1 MLETVIC
8 AGLGGQGVL
17 TAGKILMYV
26 AYDQDL
32 KVTWFPAYG
41 NEMRGGNA
49 NCNVVISDKRIAS
62 PYCDT
67 PHIVLAMS
75 ESAVDIWMPVMEPG
89 GLLFVNST
97 VVPDDKVYR
106 EDIQVIKCPVTEIAQ
121 GLNNERNANIVQLGQ
136 LVKYTS
142 ETFFDI
148 ETFST
153 GLCHYF
159 ESMGK
164 GKFNEKNV
172 ECLMAGYNA

>member
-49 NCNVVISDKRIAS
+49 SCNVVISDKRIAS
-62 PYCDT
+62 PYCDS

-75 ESAVDIWMPVMEPG
+75 ESAIAKRLSPTLNACLVIRTQ
-89 GLLFVNST
+89 ST
-97 VVPDDKVYR
+97 FMTMRAAIPYLSR
-106 EDIQVIKCPVTEIAQ
+106 
-121 GLNNERNANIVQLGQ
+121 
-136 LVKYTS
+136 S
-142 ETFFDI
+142 
-148 ETFST
+148 ST
-153 GLCHYF
+153 
-159 ESMGK
+159 
-164 GKFNEKNV
+164 
-172 ECLMAGYNA
+172 